1 MLLLFEWT
9 WAMSDTPCL
18 AISGASEMENEHPAA
33 NLRSN
38 RNSEEMGAGDSI
50 SPAKAP
56 TTRPVPKTRSP
67 TWSGPSSSSKGTII
81 RHGSESWDKPNY
93 PIFGHA
99 PVDLSAADYVNPHA
113 KALDI
118 QARVHAHQQHTPE
131 TWYWRDRHALQRA
144 TGEWQRD
151 TDRRRVFR
159 QEHEPCVACHASP
172 SDVIDT
178 VLEPRL
184 GFSSSLTLQYN
195 DLENYAWSL
204 GHRYIMRE
212 RQDWTLHPAR
222 LPAEVEAERLLRRNR
237 DRDSEQQPAQ
247 APGGLVVP
255 SPMPVPVPEVA
266 AAWKEGQVAITI
278 TERAR
283 GRTLA
288 EVWDKL
294 THKER
299 GDYAREVCG
308 YLARWRKLQ
317 SPAMQGIDGGPIIK
331 CDHLPGGDD
340 GLPMQFSTAAQYKER
355 LRREMMTNKSDM
367 RVHVEAALEL
377 MPDLEPFTLT
387 HGYLDLDHIFVEDGR
402 VTAIV
407 GWSRAAYLPVWAEYL
422 GLCFQ
427 NGPRQVEWKKLLMK
441 NLPAD
446 CYYGKAPVAL
456 LMNYWDLR
464 NHDAKAQSVD
474 ELRGTIRRCEQRCDD
489 VIQEGRAKAKQA
501 RELEKRRASSAQ
513 RARLLEEERQRALEK
528 GAEDLERARKEK
540 EEKQKQQKKAAQDA
554 DPGTAGGNGGD
565 EKAKKEE
572 PREDTEQL
580 TASNFFLN
588 VEQERARARAKR
600 NEMQKPRPLPLRPH
614 DGAGGGDREG
624 GGHRRT
630 VSAFPS
636 FSGRKRSPLR
646 YKPQDKNIKARR
658 PSELESPRIRELKK
672 KLGFEPGD

>member
-1 MLLLFEWT
+1 MRF
-9 WAMSDTPCL
+9 SPCL

-56 TTRPVPKTRSP
+56 TTRPVPKTRNL
-67 TWSGPSSSSKGTII
+67 TWSGPSSSSKGTIL

-93 PIFGHA
+93 PIFGHVPA
-99 PVDLSAADYVNPHA
+99 DPSVADYVNPHA

-118 QARVHAHQQHTPE
+118 QARVHAQQQHTPE

-144 TGEWQRD
+144 TSEWLRD

-172 SDVIDT
+172 SDIVDT

-184 GFSSSLTLQYN
+184 GFSSSLRLQYN

-204 GHRYIMRE
+204 GHRYILRE
-212 RQDWTLHPAR
+212 P
-222 LPAEVEAERLLRRNR
+222 
-237 DRDSEQQPAQ
+237 SSSQPK
-247 APGGLVVP
+247 PLGGLAVP
-255 SPMPVPVPEVA
+255 SPMPVPVPEVV

-299 GDYAREVCG
+299 EDYAREVCG
-308 YLARWRKLQ
+308 YVARWRKLQ
-317 SPAMQGIDGGPIIK
+317 SPVMQGIDGGPIIK

-340 GLPMQFSTAAQYKER
+340 DLPMQFSTAAQYKER
-355 LRREMMTNKSDM
+355 LRREMMTNKTDM
-367 RVHVEAALEL
+367 RAHVEAALEL

-387 HGYLDLDHIFVEDGR
+387 HGYLDLDHVFVEDGR

-427 NGPRQVEWKKLLMK
+427 NGPRQLEWKKLLMK

-464 NHDAKAQSVD
+464 HHDAKAQSVD

-565 EKAKKEE
+565 EKAKKQE

-600 NEMQKPRPLPLRPH
+600 DEMQKPRPLPLRPH
-614 DGAGGGDREG
+614 DGGGGEGGGG

-636 FSGRKRSPLR
+636 FLDRKRSPLR